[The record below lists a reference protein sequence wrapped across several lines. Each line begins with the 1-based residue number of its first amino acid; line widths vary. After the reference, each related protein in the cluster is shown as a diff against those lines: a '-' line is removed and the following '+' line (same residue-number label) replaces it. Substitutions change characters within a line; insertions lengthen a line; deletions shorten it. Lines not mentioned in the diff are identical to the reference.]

1 MLDCEPLKLRGHSE
15 GWVDVLLGQV
25 MKTGEQRGGLPN
37 SQEGCKGLMVSL
49 GVWFE
54 RVSQLLKDLGF
65 FFFCLNLP
73 WTDSFKKY
81 N

>member
-1 MLDCEPLKLRGHSE
+1 M
-15 GWVDVLLGQV
+15 DVLLEQV
-25 MKTGEQRGGLPN
+25 MKTGEQRGGLPK
-37 SQEGCKGLMVSL
+37 SQEGRKGLMVSL
-49 GVWFE
+49 RVWFE